1 MMENRAVMVRI
12 GELWLKSEPVKKQ
25 FMKTLLRN
33 IRAALDGAG
42 ISYEIEEFRG
52 RVIIYGDADKIAAVV
67 PRAEVHIRPQHYL
80 IAVFFGKCH
89 CHKYRPRR

>member
-33 IRAALDGAG
+33 I
-42 ISYEIEEFRG
+42 
-52 RVIIYGDADKIAAVV
+52 KAVH
-67 PRAEVHIRPQHYL
+67 ENSSS
-80 IAVFFGKCH
+80 
-89 CHKYRPRR
+89 KYQSST